1 MSMYNMK
8 RGEDTEQMKV
18 INWANWNINKWPEL
32 KWLFHIPNGG
42 KRNKAEAAR
51 FKMAGVKAGVSDL
64 ELPVARGKYHGLFI
78 EMKYG
83 KNKATDAQEEFIEFV
98 KQKGYLAVVCN
109 GADEAINV
117 LEQYL
122 AMGVYCCTGGQ
133 EAAKDAA
140 QPVLMPAT

>member
-8 RGEDTEQMKV
+8 RGEDTEQMQV
-18 INWANWNINKWPEL
+18 INWANWNLNKWPEL

-42 KRNKAEAAR
+42 KRNEAEAAR

-83 KNKATDAQEEFIEFV
+83 KNKATDAQEEFIAFV
-98 KQKGYLAVVCN
+98 RQQGYFAVVCN
-109 GADEAINV
+109 GADEAINA
-117 LEQYL
+117 LEMYL
-122 AMGVYCCTGGQ
+122 NMGVYTEPGGR
-133 EAAKDAA
+133 ELRRTANR
-140 QPVLMPAT
+140 

>member
-8 RGEDTEQMKV
+8 RGEDTEQMQV
-18 INWANWNINKWPEL
+18 ISWAQWNVNKWPEL

-64 ELPVARGKYHGLFI
+64 ELPVARGNYHGLFI

-83 KNKATDAQEEFIEFV
+83 RNKATDAQQEFIEFV
-98 KQKGYLAVVCN
+98 THQGYLAVVCN
-109 GADEAINV
+109 GAEEAISV

-122 AMGVYCCTGGQ
+122 AMGVYLRDAGQ
-133 EAAKDAA
+133 GAA